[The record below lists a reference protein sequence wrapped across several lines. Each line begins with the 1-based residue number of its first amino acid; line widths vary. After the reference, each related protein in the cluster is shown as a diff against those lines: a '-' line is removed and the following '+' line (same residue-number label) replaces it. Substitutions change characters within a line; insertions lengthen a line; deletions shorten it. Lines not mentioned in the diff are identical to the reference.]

1 MTLKMESLTPQNEVG
16 SGTFDLPGSIH
27 YFCVAKPGISVY
39 LEKFLPLERTVTTL
53 C

>member
-1 MTLKMESLTPQNEVG
+1 MTLKMESLTLQSEVG
-16 SGTFDLPGSIH
+16 SGTFDLPRSID

-39 LEKFLPLERTVTTL
+39 LEKFLPLELTGTTL